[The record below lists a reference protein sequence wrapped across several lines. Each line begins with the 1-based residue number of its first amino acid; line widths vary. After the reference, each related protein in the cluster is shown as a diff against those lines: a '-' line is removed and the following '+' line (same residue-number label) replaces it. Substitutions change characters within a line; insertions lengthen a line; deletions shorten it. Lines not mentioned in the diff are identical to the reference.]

1 MGEKGTATCLP
12 VYRNHESGGRA
23 VGDEV
28 LMRRVSHSWE
38 VLDMH
43 VELKEVK
50 RKMYPMR
57 KTRSV

>member
-1 MGEKGTATCLP
+1 MGEKGTATCVP

-28 LMRRVSHSWE
+28 HMRRVSHSRE
-38 VLDMH
+38 VLDMYA
-43 VELKEVK
+43 ELEEVK
-50 RKMYPMR
+50 RKMYPMK